1 MLAVKAVPNGDNDG
15 GEIPESLAVKR
26 LGMRNMIEI
35 LRIIAALSLVA
46 LMAGRKKK
54 EPVFGQLTLSSELA
68 LEYLKSSMDGFS
80 RNVSKVIWI
89 TPLEAQAKGY
99 SIPDWVVQNFEK
111 FEWSAIVFDEN
122 TNILPLF
129 VYQKSALQ
137 KLESKLADFES
148 DGAKITQVS
157 PREMVVEFGDR
168 GCSMR
173 FWRNEKG
180 GKFAQY
186 YLEVDETQ

>member
-1 MLAVKAVPNGDNDG
+1 
-15 GEIPESLAVKR
+15 
-26 LGMRNMIEI
+26 MIEI

-80 RNVSKVIWI
+80 RHVAKIIWI

-111 FEWSAIVFDEN
+111 FEWSSIVFDEN
-122 TNILPLF
+122 TNVLPLF

-137 KLESKLADFES
+137 KLESKLAEFEA
-148 DGAKITQVS
+148 DGAEITQVS

-168 GCSMR
+168 ACSMR